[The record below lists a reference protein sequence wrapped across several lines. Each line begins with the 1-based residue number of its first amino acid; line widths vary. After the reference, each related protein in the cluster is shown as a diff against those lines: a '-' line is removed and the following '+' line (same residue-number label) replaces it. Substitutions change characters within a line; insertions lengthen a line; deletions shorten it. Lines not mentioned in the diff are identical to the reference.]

1 MEDLLSARRNPAI
14 VKRGIVG
21 RVGETTIRQVS
32 ADIADKGVQSNQN
45 SKAAIPP
52 RPKKIGRPQNNEKM
66 IEKKLNHKVTDDS
79 RTCGIETIERNNKIE
94 IKRVNLFFNE
104 LQLLKNKMTDMS
116 ISDIGMID

>member
-1 MEDLLSARRNPAI
+1 
-14 VKRGIVG
+14 
-21 RVGETTIRQVS
+21 
-32 ADIADKGVQSNQN
+32 
-45 SKAAIPP
+45 
-52 RPKKIGRPQNNEKM
+52 M

-94 IKRVNLFFNE
+94 IKRVNLFFDE

>member
-1 MEDLLSARRNPAI
+1 
-14 VKRGIVG
+14 
-21 RVGETTIRQVS
+21 
-32 ADIADKGVQSNQN
+32 
-45 SKAAIPP
+45 
-52 RPKKIGRPQNNEKM
+52 M

-94 IKRVNLFFNE
+94 IKRANLFFDE

>member
-1 MEDLLSARRNPAI
+1 
-14 VKRGIVG
+14 
-21 RVGETTIRQVS
+21 
-32 ADIADKGVQSNQN
+32 
-45 SKAAIPP
+45 
-52 RPKKIGRPQNNEKM
+52 M

-94 IKRVNLFFNE
+94 IKRVKLFFNE

>member
-1 MEDLLSARRNPAI
+1 
-14 VKRGIVG
+14 
-21 RVGETTIRQVS
+21 
-32 ADIADKGVQSNQN
+32 
-45 SKAAIPP
+45 
-52 RPKKIGRPQNNEKM
+52 M
-66 IEKKLNHKVTDDS
+66 IEEKLNHKVTDDS

>member
-1 MEDLLSARRNPAI
+1 
-14 VKRGIVG
+14 
-21 RVGETTIRQVS
+21 
-32 ADIADKGVQSNQN
+32 
-45 SKAAIPP
+45 
-52 RPKKIGRPQNNEKM
+52 M

>member
-1 MEDLLSARRNPAI
+1 
-14 VKRGIVG
+14 
-21 RVGETTIRQVS
+21 
-32 ADIADKGVQSNQN
+32 
-45 SKAAIPP
+45 
-52 RPKKIGRPQNNEKM
+52 M

-94 IKRVNLFFNE
+94 IKRANLFFNE

>member
-1 MEDLLSARRNPAI
+1 
-14 VKRGIVG
+14 
-21 RVGETTIRQVS
+21 
-32 ADIADKGVQSNQN
+32 
-45 SKAAIPP
+45 
-52 RPKKIGRPQNNEKM
+52 M

-94 IKRVNLFFNE
+94 IKRVDLFFNE

>member
-1 MEDLLSARRNPAI
+1 
-14 VKRGIVG
+14 
-21 RVGETTIRQVS
+21 
-32 ADIADKGVQSNQN
+32 
-45 SKAAIPP
+45 
-52 RPKKIGRPQNNEKM
+52 M

-94 IKRVNLFFNE
+94 IERANLFFNE